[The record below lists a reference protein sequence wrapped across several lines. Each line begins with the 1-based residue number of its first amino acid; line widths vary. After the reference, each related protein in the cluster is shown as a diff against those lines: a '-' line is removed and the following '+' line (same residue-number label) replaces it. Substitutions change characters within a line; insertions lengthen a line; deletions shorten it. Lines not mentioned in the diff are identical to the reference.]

1 MQLQESVQGSV
12 KEFGQNIKRFWFSG
26 LLLVLLVLMIWSTA
40 LATLAAGVSLF
51 VLGIGRLE
59 EGFRA
64 FSGGALERWLK
75 WSTSGLW
82 KSLLVGAVSTAL
94 VQSSTLVTLLGIAF
108 LSAGLINTLGGVGL
122 VFGANLGTTSGAWLI
137 AMAGL
142 KLNMAQLSM
151 PMLAFGVFLAR
162 RGETHWRGGGLA
174 LLGIGLLFLG
184 IDLMK
189 TGFSGFDGAFDL
201 AQYAVGGWAG
211 VLLFVLIGALAT
223 VIMQSSHATLVLTLA
238 ALAAGQV
245 HYDNALALVIGAN
258 LGSTATALFA
268 AIGSNNAGRRI
279 AATHLI
285 FNLVTAGAALLL
297 LHQLMAAVEWLAD
310 TGGLA
315 EDAHM
320 LKLAIFHTLYNVFGL
335 CLMLPWS
342 SVLVRLLERWLPDSE
357 RLPENVGLPCE
368 QLHGRALYV
377 NDSALLHA
385 DTALKVLEQE
395 LQHLAQLSR
404 QVVGAALYLPSPLM
418 ASTDDEL
425 HQTVRHPVPLESRED
440 ADNLYEQ
447 HIKGV
452 YADIVAFLAQVDV
465 SLLPEQ
471 QQAML
476 NATMA
481 ARDLVTAVKAA
492 KHLQTNID
500 KYIDSTQP
508 TLREA
513 YNRLRE
519 QGAMIL
525 LELRNWPESTD
536 DALARAKQLEESEAR
551 ADAFADSFQR
561 SLQQQLRNH
570 ELDGWQATSLL
581 NDLHDLKRIRR
592 YMMRGHA
599 ALDQSVPAD
608 REQRVEEV
616 VTLA

>member
-1 MQLQESVQGSV
+1 M
-12 KEFGQNIKRFWFSG
+12 QNIFKRAWFPV
-26 LLLVLLVLMIWSTA
+26 LLLVLLGLMIWSTE
-40 LATLAAGVSLF
+40 LATLAAGVGLF

-82 KSLLVGAVSTAL
+82 KSLLVGVVSTAL

-137 AMAGL
+137 ALAGL

-162 RGETHWRGGGLA
+162 REETNWRGAGLA

-189 TGFSGFDGAFDL
+189 TGFSGFEGAFDL
-201 AQYAVGGWAG
+201 ARFAVAGWAG

-223 VIMQSSHATLVLTLA
+223 VVMQSSHATLVLTLA

-279 AATHLI
+279 AAAHLV

-310 TGGLA
+310 VLGVA
-315 EDAHM
+315 ADAHM
-320 LKLAIFHTLYNVFGL
+320 LKLALFHTLYNVFGL
-335 CLMLPWS
+335 ALMLPWS
-342 SVLVRLLERWLPDSE
+342 FLLVRWLERWLPDEE
-357 RLPENVGLPCE
+357 RLGENAGPLSE
-368 QLHGRALYV
+368 QPRTRALYV
-377 NDSALLHA
+377 NESALLHA
-385 DTALKVLEQE
+385 DTALRVLEQE

-404 QVVGAALYLPSPLM
+404 QVVGAAVYLPPRLTGMNS
-418 ASTDDEL
+418 ATL
-425 HQTVRHPVPLESRED
+425 HDLVRQPVPLAMRED
-440 ADNLYEQ
+440 AEALYEH

-452 YADIVAFLAQVDV
+452 YADMVDFMSRVDV

-476 NATMA
+476 NASLA

-492 KHLQTNID
+492 RHLQTNLR
-500 KYIDSTQP
+500 KHIDSPQP
-508 TLREA
+508 VLRAA

-519 QGAMIL
+519 QCGLTL
-525 LELRNWPESTD
+525 LELRDWADMAGDTQ
-536 DALARAKQLEESEAR
+536 ARGRQLEASEAQ
-551 ADAFADSFQR
+551 AQVFADSFQR
-561 SLQQQLRNH
+561 ELQQHLRSR

-581 NDLHDLKRIRR
+581 NDLNYLQRIRR
-592 YMMRGHA
+592 HLLRGHA
-599 ALDQSVPAD
+599 GLG
-608 REQRVEEV
+608 QRVSADDSERLEQV
-616 VTLA
+616 VSLA

>member
-1 MQLQESVQGSV
+1 MQKLIRQGWLPV
-12 KEFGQNIKRFWFSG
+12 
-26 LLLVLLVLMIWSTA
+26 LLLVLLGLMIWSA
-40 LATLAAGVSLF
+40 ELATLAAGVGLF

-82 KSLLVGAVSTAL
+82 KSLLVGMVSTAL

-137 AMAGL
+137 ALAGL

-162 RGETHWRGGGLA
+162 REETSWRGAGLA

-189 TGFSGFDGAFDL
+189 TGFSGFEGAFDL
-201 AQYAVGGWAG
+201 ARYAVEGWTG
-211 VLLFVLIGALAT
+211 VLLFVLIGAVAT

-285 FNLVTAGAALLL
+285 FNLVTAGAALLM
-297 LHQLMAAVEWLAD
+297 LHQLMAAVEWLAEL
-310 TGGLA
+310 GGLA
-315 EDAHM
+315 ADAHM

-335 CLMLPWS
+335 ALMLPWS
-342 SVLVRLLERWLPDSE
+342 FPLLRLLERWLPDTDLMAAAGRLSE
-357 RLPENVGLPCE
+357 QP
-368 QLHGRALYV
+368 HARALFI
-377 NDSALLHA
+377 NDAALLHA
-385 DTALKVLEQE
+385 DTALRVLEQE

-404 QVVGAALYLPSPLM
+404 QVVGAAVYLP
-418 ASTDDEL
+418 ASLSEMTPGALREA
-425 HQTVRHPVPLESRED
+425 VRQPVPLALRED
-440 ADNLYEQ
+440 ADALYEQ
-447 HIKGV
+447 HIKGI
-452 YADIVAFLAQVDV
+452 YADLVDFTSRLDV

-492 KHLQTNID
+492 KHLQSNLR
-500 KYIDSTQP
+500 KHIDSAQP
-508 TLREA
+508 VLREA
-513 YNRLRE
+513 YGRLRE
-519 QGAMIL
+519 QCGLTL
-525 LELRNWPESTD
+525 LELRDWPETAD
-536 DALARAKQLEESEAR
+536 TQERAQQLEASEAR
-551 ADAFADSFQR
+551 AQLFVDSFQR
-561 SLQQQLRNH
+561 DLQQQLRNR

-581 NDLHDLKRIRR
+581 NDLHYLQRIHRHLLR
-592 YMMRGHA
+592 AHA
-599 ALDQSVPAD
+599 GLGQSVSTD
-608 REQRVEEV
+608 DQRRREEAVSM
-616 VTLA
+616 A

>member
-1 MQLQESVQGSV
+1 MRTLIE
-12 KEFGQNIKRFWFSG
+12 RAWLPA
-26 LLLVLLVLMIWSTA
+26 LLLVLLGLMIWSTE
-40 LATLAAGVSLF
+40 LATLAAGVGLF

-82 KSLLVGAVSTAL
+82 KSLLVGMVSTAL

-137 AMAGL
+137 ALAGL

-162 RGETHWRGGGLA
+162 REETNWRGAGLA

-189 TGFSGFDGAFDL
+189 AGFSGFEGAFDL
-201 AQYAVGGWAG
+201 ARFAVAGWTG

-223 VIMQSSHATLVLTLA
+223 IIMQSSHATLVLTLA

-285 FNLVTAGAALLL
+285 FNLVTAGAALIL
-297 LHQLMAAVEWLAD
+297 LHPLMAAVEWLAEL
-310 TGGLA
+310 GGLA
-315 EDAHM
+315 ADAHM

-335 CLMLPWS
+335 ALMLPWS
-342 SVLVRLLERWLPDSE
+342 FLLVRLLERWLPDSDPQTE
-357 RLPENVGLPCE
+357 AGRLSE
-368 QLHGRALYV
+368 QPHTRARYV

-404 QVVGAALYLPSPLM
+404 KVVAAALYLP
-418 ASTDDEL
+418 ASLPQMSRTALQEAVS
-425 HQTVRHPVPLESRED
+425 QPVPLALRED
-440 ADNLYEQ
+440 ADVLYEQ

-452 YADIVAFLAQVDV
+452 YADVVDFMSRVDV

-476 NATMA
+476 NETMA

-492 KHLQTNID
+492 KHLQTNLR
-500 KYIDSTQP
+500 KHIDSAHP
-508 TLREA
+508 ALREA
-513 YNRLRE
+513 YQRLRE
-519 QGAMIL
+519 QCGLTL
-525 LELRNWPESTD
+525 LDLRDWPESAD
-536 DALARAKQLEESEAR
+536 GQQYARQLEASEAR
-551 ADAFADSFQR
+551 AQQFVDDFQR
-561 SLQQQLRNH
+561 RLQQQLRDR

-581 NDLHDLKRIRR
+581 NDLHYLQRIHRHLLR
-592 YMMRGHA
+592 AHA
-599 ALDQSVPAD
+599 TLEQSVSSD
-608 REQRVEEV
+608 DHQRVEEV
-616 VTLA
+616 VSLA

>member
-1 MQLQESVQGSV
+1 MRKLFRQAWLPA
-12 KEFGQNIKRFWFSG
+12 
-26 LLLVLLVLMIWSTA
+26 LLLVLLGLMIWRTE
-40 LATLAAGVSLF
+40 LATLAAGVGLF

-82 KSLLVGAVSTAL
+82 KSLLVGVVSTAL

-122 VFGANLGTTSGAWLI
+122 VLGANLGTTTGAWLI
-137 AMAGL
+137 ALAGL

-162 RGETHWRGGGLA
+162 REETGWRGGGLA

-201 AQYAVGGWAG
+201 ARYAVDGWAG

-223 VIMQSSHATLVLTLA
+223 VVMQSSHATLVLTLA

-245 HYDNALALVIGAN
+245 QYDNALALVIGAN

-285 FNLVTAGAALLL
+285 FNLITAGAALLL

-310 TGGLA
+310 AGGLA
-315 EDAHM
+315 ADAHM

-335 CLMLPWS
+335 ILVLPWS
-342 SVLVRLLERWLPDSE
+342 FVLVRLLERWLPDSASE
-357 RLPENVGLPCE
+357 AEGRLSDQP
-368 QLHGRALYV
+368 HTRALYV
-377 NDSALLHA
+377 NESALLHA

-404 QVVGAALYLPSPLM
+404 RVIGAAVYLPSQLAELTPR
-418 ASTDDEL
+418 AL
-425 HQTVRHPVPLESRED
+425 HQAVRQPVPLAMRENAD
-440 ADNLYEQ
+440 ALYEQ

-452 YADIVAFLAQVDV
+452 YADIVDFISRVDV

-471 QQAML
+471 QQALL
-476 NATMA
+476 NASSA
-481 ARDLVTAVKAA
+481 ARDLVAAVKAA
-492 KHLQTNID
+492 KHLQKNLR
-500 KYIDSTQP
+500 KQIDSQQP
-508 TLREA
+508 ALREA
-513 YNRLRE
+513 YHRLRE
-519 QGAMIL
+519 QCGLTL
-525 LELRNWPESTD
+525 LELRDWAEAGGDPHARSGFLES
-536 DALARAKQLEESEAR
+536 SEAR
-551 ADAFADSFQR
+551 SQLFADTFQQD
-561 SLQQQLRNH
+561 LQQQLRSR
-570 ELDGWQATSLL
+570 ELDGWHATSLL
-581 NDLHDLKRIRR
+581 NDLHYLLRIRQHLLR
-592 YMMRGHA
+592 AHVG
-599 ALDQSVPAD
+599 LGQSISTDDAQ
-608 REQRVEEV
+608 RLEQAVS
-616 VTLA
+616 LA

>member
-1 MQLQESVQGSV
+1 MIRQA
-12 KEFGQNIKRFWFSG
+12 WFPV
-26 LLLVLLVLMIWSTA
+26 LLLVLLGLMIWSTE
-40 LATLAAGVSLF
+40 LATLAAGIGLF

-82 KSLLVGAVSTAL
+82 KSLLVGVVGTAL

-137 AMAGL
+137 ALAGL

-162 RGETHWRGGGLA
+162 RENTGWRGGGLA

-189 TGFSGFDGAFDL
+189 TGFSGFEGAFDL
-201 AQYAVGGWAG
+201 ARYAVDGWAG

-279 AATHLI
+279 AATHLV
-285 FNLVTAGAALLL
+285 FNLVTAGAALIM
-297 LHQLMAAVEWLAD
+297 LHPLMAAVDWLAD
-310 TGGLA
+310 AGGLA
-315 EDAHM
+315 ADAHM

-335 CLMLPWS
+335 ALMLPWS
-342 SVLVRLLERWLPDSE
+342 FLLVRMLERWLPATDPQRGSGRLSE
-357 RLPENVGLPCE
+357 QP
-368 QLHGRALYV
+368 HTRALYV
-377 NDSALLHA
+377 NETALLHA

-404 QVVGAALYLPSPLM
+404 QVVGAAVYLPSTL
-418 ASTDDEL
+418 DEMTPTAL
-425 HQTVRHPVPLESRED
+425 HEAVQQPVPMALRED
-440 ADNLYEQ
+440 ADALYEQ

-452 YADIVAFLAQVDV
+452 YADIVDFLSRLDV

-471 QQAML
+471 QQTML

-492 KHLQTNID
+492 KHLQTNLR
-500 KYIDSTQP
+500 KYIDHSQP
-508 TLREA
+508 TLRGA

-519 QGAMIL
+519 QCALTL
-525 LELRNWPESTD
+525 LELRDWPESGD
-536 DALARAKQLEESEAR
+536 GYARARQLEASEAR
-551 ADAFADSFQR
+551 AQLFVDAFQR
-561 SLQQQLRNH
+561 DIQQQLRSR

-581 NDLHDLKRIRR
+581 NDLHYLQRIHRHLLR
-592 YMMRGHA
+592 AHA
-599 ALDQSVPAD
+599 GLSQSVSSD
-608 REQRVEEV
+608 DLQRVEEAV
-616 VTLA
+616 SLA

>member
-1 MQLQESVQGSV
+1 MRKLIEQAWLPV
-12 KEFGQNIKRFWFSG
+12 
-26 LLLVLLVLMIWSTA
+26 LLLVLLGLMVWSTE
-40 LATLAAGVSLF
+40 LATLAAGVGLF

-82 KSLLVGAVSTAL
+82 KSLLVGVVSTAL

-137 AMAGL
+137 ALAGL

-162 RGETHWRGGGLA
+162 REETNWRGAGLA

-189 TGFSGFDGAFDL
+189 TGFSGFEGAFDL
-201 AQYAVGGWAG
+201 ARFAVEGWTG

-223 VIMQSSHATLVLTLA
+223 IIMQSSHATLVLTLA

-285 FNLVTAGAALLL
+285 FNLVTAGAALIL

-310 TGGLA
+310 AGGLA
-315 EDAHM
+315 ADAHM

-335 CLMLPWS
+335 ALMLPWS
-342 SVLVRLLERWLPDSE
+342 FLLVRLLERWLPDTDPQAEAGRLSE
-357 RLPENVGLPCE
+357 QPRK
-368 QLHGRALYV
+368 RARYV

-404 QVVGAALYLPSPLM
+404 KVVAAALYLPSRLPEMSHTALQE
-418 ASTDDEL
+418 A
-425 HQTVRHPVPLESRED
+425 VRQPVPLELRED
-440 ADNLYEQ
+440 ADVLYGQ

-452 YADIVAFLAQVDV
+452 YADIVDFMSRVDV

-471 QQAML
+471 QQVML
-476 NATMA
+476 NTTMA

-492 KHLQTNID
+492 KHLQTNLRTHM
-500 KYIDSTQP
+500 DSSQP
-508 TLREA
+508 TLRDA
-513 YNRLRE
+513 YRRLRE
-519 QGAMIL
+519 QCALTL
-525 LELRNWPESTD
+525 LELRDWPEH
-536 DALARAKQLEESEAR
+536 
-551 ADAFADSFQR
+551 ADAEQRAEQLQASELRAQMFVDDFQR
-561 SLQQQLRNH
+561 ELQQQLRNR

-581 NDLHDLKRIRR
+581 NDLHYLQRIHRHLLR
-592 YMMRGHA
+592 AHA
-599 ALDQSVPAD
+599 ALGQSVSSD
-608 REQRVEEV
+608 EQQRVDEV
-616 VTLA
+616 VSLA

>member
-1 MQLQESVQGSV
+1 MRRLFRQAWLPA
-12 KEFGQNIKRFWFSG
+12 
-26 LLLVLLVLMIWSTA
+26 LLLVLLGLMIWRTE
-40 LATLAAGVSLF
+40 LATLAAGVGLF

-82 KSLLVGAVSTAL
+82 KSLLVGVVSTAL

-108 LSAGLINTLGGVGL
+108 LSAGLIKTLGGVGL
-122 VFGANLGTTSGAWLI
+122 VLGANLGTTTGAWLI
-137 AMAGL
+137 ALAGL

-162 RGETHWRGGGLA
+162 REETGWRGGGLA

-189 TGFSGFDGAFDL
+189 AGFSGFEGAFDL
-201 AQYAVGGWAG
+201 ARYAVDGWAG

-223 VIMQSSHATLVLTLA
+223 VVMQSSHATLVLTLA

-245 HYDNALALVIGAN
+245 QYDNALALVVGAN

-285 FNLVTAGAALLL
+285 FNLITAGAALLL
-297 LHQLMAAVEWLAD
+297 LHQLMATVEWLAD
-310 TGGLA
+310 VVGLA
-315 EDAHM
+315 ADAHM

-335 CLMLPWS
+335 ILVLPWS
-342 SVLVRLLERWLPDSE
+342 FVLVRLLERWLPDSAAE
-357 RLPENVGLPCE
+357 AEGRLSDQP
-368 QLHGRALYV
+368 HTRALYV
-377 NDSALLHA
+377 NESALLHA
-385 DTALKVLEQE
+385 DAALKVLEQE

-404 QVVGAALYLPSPLM
+404 RVIGAAVYLPSQLEELTPR
-418 ASTDDEL
+418 AL
-425 HQTVRHPVPLESRED
+425 HQAVVQPVPLAMRENAD
-440 ADNLYEQ
+440 ALYEQ

-452 YADIVAFLAQVDV
+452 YADIVDFMSRVDV

-476 NATMA
+476 NASSA
-481 ARDLVTAVKAA
+481 ARDLVAAVKAA
-492 KHLQTNID
+492 KHLQKNLR
-500 KYIDSTQP
+500 KHIDSQQP
-508 TLREA
+508 ALREA

-519 QGAMIL
+519 QCGLTL
-525 LELRNWPESTD
+525 LELRDWAEAGSDPD
-536 DALARAKQLEESEAR
+536 DQNRYLEDSEAR
-551 ADAFADSFQR
+551 SQLFADAFQHE
-561 SLQQQLRNH
+561 LQQQLRNR
-570 ELDGWQATSLL
+570 ELDGWHATSLL
-581 NDLHDLKRIRR
+581 NDLHYLLRIRR
-592 YMMRGHA
+592 HLLRGHVGLGQNISTDDA
-599 ALDQSVPAD
+599 QRL
-608 REQRVEEV
+608 EQAVS
-616 VTLA
+616 LA

>member
-1 MQLQESVQGSV
+1 MRKLIERAWLPV
-12 KEFGQNIKRFWFSG
+12 
-26 LLLVLLVLMIWSTA
+26 LLLVLLGLMIWSTE
-40 LATLAAGVSLF
+40 LATLAAGVGLF

-64 FSGGALERWLK
+64 FSGGALEHWLK

-82 KSLLVGAVSTAL
+82 KSLLVGVVSTAL

-137 AMAGL
+137 ALAGL

-162 RGETHWRGGGLA
+162 REQTNWRGAGLA

-189 TGFSGFDGAFDL
+189 TGFSGFEGAFDL
-201 AQYAVGGWAG
+201 ARFAVDGWTG

-223 VIMQSSHATLVLTLA
+223 IIMQSSHATLVLTLA

-279 AATHLI
+279 AVTHLV
-285 FNLVTAGAALLL
+285 FNLVTAGAALIL
-297 LHQLMAAVEWLAD
+297 LHPLMAAVEWLAD
-310 TGGLA
+310 AGGLA
-315 EDAHM
+315 ADAHM

-335 CLMLPWS
+335 TLMLPWS
-342 SVLVRLLERWLPDSE
+342 FLLVRLLERWLPDTDPQAVAGRLSE
-357 RLPENVGLPCE
+357 QP
-368 QLHGRALYV
+368 HTRALYV

-385 DTALKVLEQE
+385 DAALKVLEQE
-395 LQHLAQLSR
+395 LQHLARLSR
-404 QVVGAALYLPSPLM
+404 KVVGAAVYLPSTLADMTPS
-418 ASTDDEL
+418 AL
-425 HQTVRHPVPLESRED
+425 HEAIRQPVPLELRED
-440 ADNLYEQ
+440 ADVLYEK
-447 HIKGV
+447 HVKGV
-452 YADIVAFLAQVDV
+452 YADIVDFMSRVDV

-481 ARDLVTAVKAA
+481 ARDLVTAVKSA
-492 KHLQTNID
+492 KHLQTNLR
-500 KYIDSTQP
+500 KHMDSSQP
-508 TLREA
+508 TLRDA
-513 YNRLRE
+513 YKRLRE
-519 QGAMIL
+519 QCGLTL
-525 LELRNWPESTD
+525 LELGDWPASA
-536 DALARAKQLEESEAR
+536 DAPERAQQLEASERR
-551 ADAFADSFQR
+551 AQLFVDDFQR
-561 SLQQQLRNH
+561 EVQQQLRNR

-581 NDLHDLKRIRR
+581 NDLHYLQRIHRHLLR
-592 YMMRGHA
+592 AHA
-599 ALDQSVPAD
+599 GLGQNLSSDDS
-608 REQRVEEV
+608 QRVEEV
-616 VTLA
+616 VSLA

>member
-1 MQLQESVQGSV
+1 MRTLIE
-12 KEFGQNIKRFWFSG
+12 RAWFPV
-26 LLLVLLVLMIWSTA
+26 LLLVLLGLMIWSTE
-40 LATLAAGVSLF
+40 LATLAAGVGLF

-82 KSLLVGAVSTAL
+82 KSLLVGVVSTAL

-137 AMAGL
+137 ALAGL

-162 RGETHWRGGGLA
+162 REETNWRGAGLA

-189 TGFSGFDGAFDL
+189 TGFSGFEGAFDL
-201 AQYAVGGWAG
+201 ARFAVAGWTG

-223 VIMQSSHATLVLTLA
+223 IIMQSSHATLVLTLA

-285 FNLVTAGAALLL
+285 FNLVTAGAALVL
-297 LHQLMAAVEWLAD
+297 LHPLMATVEWLAEL
-310 TGGLA
+310 GGLSA
-315 EDAHM
+315 DAHM

-335 CLMLPWS
+335 ALMLPWS
-342 SVLVRLLERWLPDSE
+342 FLLVRLLERWLPDTDPE
-357 RLPENVGLPCE
+357 AVAGRLSDQP
-368 QLHGRALYV
+368 HTRALYV

-385 DTALKVLEQE
+385 DTALKVLNQE

-404 QVVGAALYLPSPLM
+404 KVVAAAIYLPSTLPQ
-418 ASTDDEL
+418 SR
-425 HQTVRHPVPLESRED
+425 TVLRDAVRQPVPLAMRED
-440 ADNLYEQ
+440 ADALYEQ

-452 YADIVAFLAQVDV
+452 YADIVDFMSRLDV

-492 KHLQTNID
+492 KHLQTNLR
-500 KYIDSTQP
+500 KHMDSPQP
-508 TLREA
+508 ALREA
-513 YNRLRE
+513 YSRLRE
-519 QGAMIL
+519 LCGLTL
-525 LELRNWPESTD
+525 LELRDWPESADGAERT
-536 DALARAKQLEESEAR
+536 RQLEASEMRAR
-551 ADAFADSFQR
+551 SFADDFQR
-561 SLQQQLRNH
+561 DLQQRLRNR
-570 ELDGWQATSLL
+570 EFDGWQATSLL
-581 NDLHDLKRIRR
+581 NDLHYLQRIHRHLLR
-592 YMMRGHA
+592 AHA
-599 ALDQSVPAD
+599 GLGQHLSRDD
-608 REQRVEEV
+608 HQRVEEV
-616 VTLA
+616 VSLA

>member
-1 MQLQESVQGSV
+1 MRKIV
-12 KEFGQNIKRFWFSG
+12 GQVWLPALLLG
-26 LLLVLLVLMIWSTA
+26 LLGLMIWSTA
-40 LATLAAGVSLF
+40 VATLAAGVALF

-82 KSLLVGAVSTAL
+82 KSLLVGVVSTAM

-122 VFGANLGTTSGAWLI
+122 VLGANLGTTSGAWLI
-137 AMAGL
+137 ALAGL
-142 KLNMAQLSM
+142 KLDMAQLSM

-162 RGETHWRGGGLA
+162 REAGNWRGLGLA

-189 TGFSGFDGAFDL
+189 TGFSGFEGAFDL
-201 AQYAVGGWAG
+201 GRYAVEGWSG

-245 HYDNALALVIGAN
+245 QYDNALALVIGAN

-285 FNLVTAGAALLL
+285 FNLVTAGGALLL

-310 TGGLA
+310 VGGLA
-315 EDAHM
+315 PDAHM
-320 LKLAIFHTLYNVFGL
+320 LKLAIFHSLYNVFGL
-335 CLMLPWS
+335 ALMLPWS
-342 SVLVRLLERWLPDSE
+342 FLLVRALERWLPDGE
-357 RLPENVGLPCE
+357 PLPEGGGMLSE
-368 QLHGRALYV
+368 QPRTRALYI
-377 NDSALLHA
+377 NESALLHA
-385 DTALKVLEQE
+385 DTALKVLDQE
-395 LQHLAQLSR
+395 VQHLAQLSR
-404 QVVGAALYLPSPLM
+404 QVVGAALYLPSRLAELTP
-418 ASTDDEL
+418 AEL
-425 HQTVRHPVPLESRED
+425 HEQVRQPVPLAMRED
-440 ADNLYEQ
+440 ADALYER

-452 YADIVAFLAQVDV
+452 YADIVDFLSHVDV

-476 NATMA
+476 NATTA
-481 ARDLVTAVKAA
+481 ARDLVSAVKAA
-492 KHLQTNID
+492 KHLQSNLRHQ
-500 KYIDSTQP
+500 IDSTQP
-508 TLREA
+508 AIREA
-513 YNRLRE
+513 YMRLRE
-519 QGAMIL
+519 QGGLSL
-525 LELRNWPESTD
+525 LELRHWLEVAD
-536 DALARAKQLEESEAR
+536 DAEAR
-551 ADAFADSFQR
+551 GQRLEDGEAQDRLFAEAFQR
-561 SLQQQLRNH
+561 ELQQQLRNR

-581 NDLHDLKRIRR
+581 NDLHYMLRVRR
-592 YMMRGHA
+592 HLRRGHA
-599 ALDQSVPAD
+599 GLA
-608 REQRVEEV
+608 QRVSTNEAQRLEQAV
-616 VTLA
+616 SLA

>member
-1 MQLQESVQGSV
+1 MIRQA
-12 KEFGQNIKRFWFSG
+12 WFPA
-26 LLLVLLVLMIWSTA
+26 LLLLLLGLMIWSTE

-64 FSGGALERWLK
+64 FSGGALERWLN
-75 WSTSGLW
+75 WSTDGLG
-82 KSLLVGAVSTAL
+82 KSLLVGVVSTAL

-137 AMAGL
+137 ALAGL

-151 PMLAFGVFLAR
+151 PMLAMGVFLAR
-162 RGETHWRGGGLA
+162 RSETGWRGGGLA

-189 TGFSGFDGAFDL
+189 TGFSGFEGAFDL
-201 AQYAVGGWAG
+201 ARYTVEGWAG

-297 LHQLMAAVEWLAD
+297 LHQLMAVVEWLAD
-310 TGGLA
+310 VGGVA
-315 EDAHM
+315 PDAHM

-335 CLMLPWS
+335 VLMLPWS
-342 SVLVRLLERWLPDSE
+342 FLLVRLLERWLPDTGPE
-357 RLPENVGLPCE
+357 TMAGRLGG
-368 QLHGRALYV
+368 QARARALYV
-377 NDSALLHA
+377 NESALLHA
-385 DTALKVLEQE
+385 DTALRVLEQE
-395 LQHLAQLSR
+395 LQHLAGLSR
-404 QVVGAALYLPSPLM
+404 QVVAAAVYLPDELADMTPAAL
-418 ASTDDEL
+418 
-425 HQTVRHPVPLESRED
+425 HQAVRQPVPMALRED
-440 ADNLYEQ
+440 AEALYER

-452 YADIVAFLAQVDV
+452 YADIVEFMSRLDV
-465 SLLPEQ
+465 SLLPGQ

-476 NATMA
+476 NLSMA

-492 KHLQTNID
+492 KHLQSNLRRH
-500 KYIDSTQP
+500 IDSSQP

-513 YNRLRE
+513 YQRLRE
-519 QGAMIL
+519 QCGLTL
-525 LELRNWPESTD
+525 LELRDWPGSAAGQE
-536 DALARAKQLEESEAR
+536 RVEQLESSEAR
-551 ADAFADSFQR
+551 AQLFMDGFQQA
-561 SLQQQLRNH
+561 LQQHLRNR

-581 NDLHDLKRIRR
+581 NGLHYMQRIHRHLLR
-592 YMMRGHA
+592 AHA
-599 ALDQSVPAD
+599 ALGHQVPVEG
-608 REQRVEEV
+608 EQGLDEV
-616 VTLA
+616 VSLA